1 MRLPYAILGY
11 ARDKDDIQRV
21 VDCCTSIGESQ
32 ILKGYCPLWWESN
45 ARYARERHETLPGVE
60 RIQTAE
66 ELHAMQAGDCDDHA
80 PALAASLRVIGVP
93 ARAVVIESPGIGY
106 HVIVQA
112 RTADGRTIV
121 LDPSARRGMLDPE
134 EVGAVPRR
142 RRLKLRG
149 ALDRAT
155 QVLNTAA
162 RMNPYSAAARA
173 LTEEGARLMSVARSE
188 RRAIATEQ
196 PEPEDEI
203 ETEGDD
209 E

>member
-21 VDCCTSIGESQ
+21 VDCCTQIGESQ
-32 ILKGYCPLWWESN
+32 IRKGYCPLWWESR

-80 PALAASLRVIGVP
+80 PALAASLRVVGIP

-112 RTADGRTIV
+112 RTPDGETIV

-134 EVGAVPRR
+134 EVGAVRKRR
-142 RRLKLRG
+142 RSKLRG
-149 ALDRAT
+149 ALSRAT

-173 LTEEGARLMSVARSE
+173 LTQEASRLMNVARSE
-188 RRAIATEQ
+188 SRAIEADESRD
-196 PEPEDEI
+196 EDGDEDE
-203 ETEGDD
+203 
-209 E
+209 